1 MHAEFAS
8 FSAFAYA
15 AFASNFNA
23 TSLSFFMLENLLI
36 FSFSI
41 DKHLIKFYLFC
52 TKYDFF
58 ARSKTFHLLKSK
70 NVDEYNIICSV
81 ASYIFID
88 KHIDIT
94 SDRIHIVKKIA
105 PKPQMD

>member
-1 MHAEFAS
+1 
-8 FSAFAYA
+8 
-15 AFASNFNA
+15 
-23 TSLSFFMLENLLI
+23 MLENLPI